1 MREILFRGKCTD
13 NSKWVEGSLF
23 IADKLPFQKT
33 APVQICT
40 GDNIEWTTYD
50 VIPESVG
57 QYTGCLDKEGTKV
70 FEGDI
75 VWDNENEQLGVVG
88 FDEGE
93 FYVSF
98 DGNIE
103 SGFADVINCCYIQG
117 NIHDDAKMLS
127 LW

>member
-1 MREILFRGKCTD
+1 MREILFRGKRKD
-13 NSKWVEGSLF
+13 NGTWIIGDIHKNADFSKAHIHPIGEKARSF
-23 IADKLPFQKT
+23 
-33 APVQICT
+33 
-40 GDNIEWTTYD
+40 D
-50 VIPESVG
+50 VIPETVG

-75 VWDNENEQLGVVG
+75 VWDNQEEELGVVE

-98 DGNIE
+98 DGNVV
-103 SGFADVINCCYIQG
+103 SGFADVINCCCVQG